1 MPLSHTS
8 ARWQELISSYCA
20 LPVKGGLNNKMAET
34 KPLFGMLLSLIGAL
48 VIIIASVLAAVN
60 VTVIFGSLNLV
71 PYAGIFAFIWGILIV
86 VFSILMY
93 MKPKSKMMFGLLII
107 IFAIV
112 NIVAG
117 YDIVFVGSILALIG
131 GLVGWF
137 MGK

>member
-1 MPLSHTS
+1 
-8 ARWQELISSYCA
+8 
-20 LPVKGGLNNKMAET
+20 MAET